1 VVDGA
6 VVSGLLRSEILK
18 LRTTRTTWTLL
29 AFALGIVVGV
39 LVLTLALLDHGETID
54 DDSLGSLFSFTS
66 IADVLILCL
75 GIVNAAG
82 EFRHGTISSAF
93 LLTPSRWPVVAAKAI
108 AHAAMALLYGLT
120 TLAVVAAVAL
130 PWLAMKDATVDL
142 SASGWIPAASGRLIY
157 AACFAV
163 LGVGL
168 GTLVRNQAAALVGAL
183 VFLLAIE
190 PALGAVS
197 DGISKYGVGG
207 ASLALFGADGS
218 GDVIPFWA
226 GALLLTGYAL
236 ALLAAGTAVTLRRDV
251 S

>member
-1 VVDGA
+1 M
-6 VVSGLLRSEILK
+6 SGLLRSELLK

-29 AFALGIVVGV
+29 ACALGIVVGV
-39 LVLTLALLDHGETID
+39 LVLTLALLDRGETID
-54 DDSLGSLFSFTS
+54 DESLGSLFSFTS

-82 EFRHGTISSAF
+82 EFRHGTITAAF
-93 LLTPSRWPVVAAKAI
+93 LITPGRWPVVAAKALAHLLI
-108 AHAAMALLYGLT
+108 ALAYGLV
-120 TLAVVAAVAL
+120 TLAVVAAIGL
-130 PWLAMKDATVDL
+130 PWLALKDATLEL
-142 SASGWIPAASGRLIY
+142 SASGWIPAAAGRLIY
-157 AACFAV
+157 GVCFAV

-197 DGISKYGVGG
+197 EGISKYGVSG

-226 GALLLTGYAL
+226 GALLLAGYAL